1 MFLGSGPR
9 QNPGAI
15 DPSFTLNQKG
25 PSKPDPQAP
34 PAKPHSPQLP
44 QNGAGEN
51 QLPAPEPKPKPK
63 PKVPKAKTAAQEAKS
78 VLCFNS
84 GVGVKAKTVTC
95 MWVLGVK
102 WIYVLRQ
109 WPWPVG

>member
-63 PKVPKAKTAAQEAKS
+63 VPKAKTAAQEAKS

>member
-51 QLPAPEPKPKPK
+51 QLPTPEPKPK